1 MLSLLVVLR
10 RKSTVLM
17 ALPMLVASLGAN
29 AEWWDEMDL
38 YVGAGVGQS
47 YLDPG
52 LGGTAYS
59 IDDHTQNA
67 WKLTGGWDWNDHIS
81 IEGYYTELGTVDLKP
96 GAHMTYRMMGA
107 DAMLHFWAHGEER
120 KKGSI
125 ALYAKAGL
133 NHMTNNANG
142 VNYDQGSNFQLFG
155 GLGAELYLQRRFS
168 VRLELE
174 SYDTDAAL
182 LSLNLIKRFGFKS
195 KTRLKS
201 EVLPKAEPQILDIVP
216 VVVDS
221 DLDGF
226 LDDEDQ
232 CPYTPE
238 GLTVDDRGC
247 AEFDGKLGDL
257 IASIQFE
264 VNSASLTETSKIS
277 LSEIVN
283 MLKVYPAVKVDVQ
296 AHSDN
301 TGSARY
307 NKTLSQKRAESVV
320 DYLRQKNITGSRLT
334 AEGFGE
340 ERPVAEN
347 TTKDGRAK
355 NRRVEFVL
363 TRR

>member
-1 MLSLLVVLR
+1 MS
-10 RKSTVLM
+10 
-17 ALPMLVASLGAN
+17 
-29 AEWWDEMDL
+29 
-38 YVGAGVGQS
+38 
-47 YLDPG
+47 
-52 LGGTAYS
+52 
-59 IDDHTQNA
+59 
-67 WKLTGGWDWNDHIS
+67 
-81 IEGYYTELGTVDLKP
+81 
-96 GAHMTYRMMGA
+96 YRMMGG

-142 VNYDQGSNFQLFG
+142 VKYEQSNNFQLFG

-195 KTRLKS
+195 KARAKS
-201 EVLPKAEPQILDIVP
+201 VILPQVEPQTLVIVP

-221 DLDGF
+221 DLDGL

-232 CPYTPE
+232 CPYTPRD
-238 GLTVDDRGC
+238 LTVDDRGC
-247 AEFDGKLGDL
+247 AAFDGKLGDL
-257 IASIQFE
+257 IANIQFE
-264 VNSASLTETSKIS
+264 VNSASLTETSKTA

-283 MLKVYPAVKVDVQ
+283 MLKSYPAVKIDVQ

-307 NKTLSQKRAESVV
+307 NKKLSQKRAESVV

-340 ERPVAEN
+340 EKPIADNN
-347 TTKDGRAK
+347 TKYGRAK

-363 TRR
+363 THR